1 MSDSPDLSTVTL
13 DEIVAELERRYDGL
27 LILAETDRTADK
39 TRCFTHLR
47 GGASRAVGMAERFK
61 WWMMQQE
68 VGLSNESEG
77 G

>member
-27 LILAETDRTADK
+27 LILAETDRTADAMH
-39 TRCFTHLR
+39 TSMHYR
-47 GGASRAVGMAERFK
+47 GGSSRVIGMAERFK
-61 WWMMQQE
+61 WRMVGQE
-68 VGLSNESEG
+68 LRLPDESEG